1 MKTFSTTVL
10 NRRRVL
16 KLAGAVAFGGLT
28 AACAGGTAGGGAP
41 LSDVL
46 PVGKEPV
53 VKDERVELRRRLK
66 PAPGLPE
73 KEPDVRGLYV
83 RRDDNT
89 LFVGTGN
96 VRLGVEIDSNV
107 NNGQPRVKADYD
119 GPVKEILIGRDTVF
133 YRDITPA
140 NVEAMKKG
148 EEIQQQVEPVATSE
162 ELLKDIS
169 TNDTLSAWGTMRG
182 ERLAVTVLVVARP
195 ALPDAPQR

>member
-1 MKTFSTTVL
+1 MKILTAAVL
-10 NRRRVL
+10 NRRSVL
-16 KLAGAVAFGGLT
+16 KLAGVVALSGLT
-28 AACAGGTAGGGAP
+28 PACAPDGAGSVP

-46 PVGKEPV
+46 PVGKGPV
-53 VKDERVELRRRLK
+53 VKNERVQLRRRLK

-83 RRDDNT
+83 RRDDNA

-96 VRLGVEIDSNV
+96 VMLSVEIDTDV
-107 NNGQPRVKADYD
+107 NDGQPRVKATYD
-119 GPVKEILIGRDTVF
+119 GPVKEILIGRDTLF

-148 EEIQQQVEPVATSE
+148 EEIQQQVESVATAE

-169 TNDTLSAWGTMRG
+169 TNDTLSAWGEMRG
-182 ERLAVTVLVVARP
+182 ERLIVTVLVVARP